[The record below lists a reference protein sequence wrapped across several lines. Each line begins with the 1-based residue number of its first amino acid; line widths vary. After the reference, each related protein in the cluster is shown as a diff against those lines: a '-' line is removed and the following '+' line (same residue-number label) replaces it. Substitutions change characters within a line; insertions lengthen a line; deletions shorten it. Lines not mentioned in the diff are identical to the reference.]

1 MKKAYSDDWTQMYVG
16 DALTCAKALPEKSV
30 HCLVTSPPYHGLR
43 SYLPAGHPDKV
54 LELGAEPTVA
64 EYVEKLVAIFRA
76 LRPALRDDSTLWV
89 NVGDRFLPNKQLAG
103 APWRFA
109 FAMQDDGW
117 ILRMDNIW
125 SKPNPMPESV
135 SDRPTKSHEYLLLL
149 TKKPTYFYDQE
160 AVREPHTMKPQR
172 RFARDTYGSNG
183 VPGKQMVNQAKP
195 LSDEPRQ
202 FGHRSGR
209 NLRSVWNITTKPY
222 RGSHYAVMPPDLVY
236 PCVKAGT
243 SEYGVC
249 SSCLAPWERVVEREA
264 VPKRVPTGKGW
275 LSGIAEQDN
284 WASGTPTHSGL
295 GNTEYA
301 APRTVDWQ
309 PTCECHSSEELA
321 RLNGTATIPATVLD
335 PFAGSGTT
343 LYAAR
348 KLGRKSVG
356 FDLDARNVKL
366 VEGRLGTQGVLL

>member
-1 MKKAYSDDWTQMYVG
+1 MKPAYHDEWTQMYVG
-16 DALTCAKALPEKSV
+16 DALACAEALPEKSV

-43 SYLPAGHPDKV
+43 SYLPAGHPDKA
-54 LELGAEPTVA
+54 LELGTEPTVA

-89 NVGDRFLPNKQLAG
+89 NLGDRFLPNKQLAG
-103 APWRFA
+103 VPWRFA

-125 SKPNPMPESV
+125 SKPSCMPESV
-135 SDRPTKSHEYLLLL
+135 TDRPTKSHEYLFLL
-149 TKKPTYFYDQE
+149 TKSPRYFYDQQ

-202 FGHRSGR
+202 FGHPSGR
-209 NLRSVWNITTKPY
+209 NLRSVWNITTKPF

-236 PCVKAGT
+236 PCVKAGS

-249 SSCLAPWERVVEREA
+249 STCGSPYKRAVESKREPRANRLQAFGSAVKAGAGRIYEPVVE
-264 VPKRVPTGKGW
+264 
-275 LSGIAEQDN
+275 S
-284 WASGTPTHSGL
+284 
-295 GNTEYA
+295 
-301 APRTVDWQ
+301 RTVGWR
-309 PTCECHSSEELA
+309 PSCPCHSSEELA
-321 RLNGTATIPATVLD
+321 RLNGAATIPATVLD

-366 VEGRLGTQGVLL
+366 VEGRLGNQGVLL